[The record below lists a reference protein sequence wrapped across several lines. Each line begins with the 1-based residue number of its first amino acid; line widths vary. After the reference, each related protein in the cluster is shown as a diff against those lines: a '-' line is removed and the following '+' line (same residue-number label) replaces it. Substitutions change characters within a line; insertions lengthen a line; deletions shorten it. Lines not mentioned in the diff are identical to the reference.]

1 MPDGPAVLRA
11 AFRGR
16 DLRTTI
22 IGNSTASD
30 GNLDENGIWA
40 NVHLNFITDFIRVV
54 RA

>member
-1 MPDGPAVLRA
+1 MEPQGVLRLV
-11 AFRGR
+11 FRGN
-16 DLRTTI
+16 DLRVSVV
-22 IGNSTASD
+22 GNSTASD